1 MNSSRKIV
9 IIELYFTSL
18 LIQYCINIPGMYTVI
33 IKSYGK
39 GKYNSYSVNRV
50 HFLKKG
56 LQYYNRIGKPNYDV
70 RILYK

>member
-1 MNSSRKIV
+1 M
-9 IIELYFTSL
+9 L
-18 LIQYCINIPGMYTVI
+18 PGMYTVT
-33 IKSYGK
+33 IKSY

-70 RILYK
+70 RNLYK